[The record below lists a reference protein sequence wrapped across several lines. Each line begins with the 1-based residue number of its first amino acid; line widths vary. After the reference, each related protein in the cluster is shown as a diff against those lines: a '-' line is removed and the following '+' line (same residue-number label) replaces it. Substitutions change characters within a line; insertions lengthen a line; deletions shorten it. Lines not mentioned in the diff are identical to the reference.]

1 MAGPGSMVGGFSGSK
16 QVDEEVSALVGSVK
30 GDVEKVG
37 VPPQAMTP
45 ARL

>member
-1 MAGPGSMVGGFSGSK
+1 MVGGFSGSK